1 VGGEVM
7 LARYEDFEHLSFS
20 RPRPGVVLVTIDR
33 PERLNAANIRLH
45 QELAAV
51 WAVVDDDEEARV
63 SVVTGAGRA
72 FSAGGDLEMIA
83 EMRRDYATLLLAAR
97 DAASL
102 VEKMVQAR
110 KPVVSAVNGT
120 AVGAGLA
127 VALLADVSI
136 AGETARLS
144 DGHARLGVAAGDH
157 SVLVWPLLCG
167 LAKAKYYLM
176 TADFL
181 TGGEAERIGLVTRCV
196 PDDQVLDEALS
207 VASALAAGSSTAV
220 QWTKRALNGW
230 LRQAMPAFGESLAL
244 EMLGFLGPDA
254 AEGLAAIAERREP
267 RFPSSAEGH
276 GGEVAD

>member
-1 VGGEVM
+1 M

-20 RPRPGVVLVTIDR
+20 RPRPGVVLVTLDR

-110 KPVVSAVNGT
+110 KPVVSALNGT

-176 TADFL
+176 TADVL